1 MQNSFETIFTELKD
15 KVAFLKLNRPEQ
27 HNALNRTM
35 VQELTRFFRHIGDDP
50 RVQVVVMRGEGRS
63 FCSGAD
69 LLWMKNS
76 VNLTP
81 EENLKESEELS
92 ELFETIRG
100 CSKVVIGM
108 AHGSIY
114 GGGNGLL
121 AACDLAYCLDD
132 CRFSLSET
140 RIGLAAAT
148 IAPYLLFR
156 MPAHAVKEL
165 VFTAQLF
172 NGAEARSTGLVNR
185 SFASQEEMEDHVNQT
200 LDSIL
205 RGGPASLIE
214 SKKLINNLSG
224 FMFPEETSNE
234 MARILAGL
242 RVSPEAQEG
251 MQAFVEKRKPNW
263 HNLI

>member
-1 MQNSFETIFTELKD
+1 MQKTFETIYTERKGKFTYLI
-15 KVAFLKLNRPEQ
+15 LNRPDQ

-35 VQELTRFFRHIGDDP
+35 VQELTRYFRIVGDDP
-50 RVQVVVMRGEGRS
+50 EVQVVLMRGAGKS

-81 EENLKESEELS
+81 EENLKEAEELS
-92 ELFETIRG
+92 ELFESIRS
-100 CSKVVIGM
+100 CQKIVIGM

-148 IAPYLLFR
+148 IAPYLLYR
-156 MPAHAVKEL
+156 MPPHVVKEL

-172 NGAEARSTGLVNR
+172 NGPEAQSAGLVNR
-185 SFASQEEMEDHVNQT
+185 SFATPEEMENHTQQT
-200 LDSIL
+200 IESIL
-205 RGGPASLIE
+205 RGGPGSLIE
-214 SKKLINNLSG
+214 SKKLINKLSG
-224 FMFPEETSNE
+224 FIFPEDTSRE
-234 MARILAGL
+234 MARILARL

-263 HNLI
+263 HTLS